1 LKKIARLPSKDRGE
15 ALKVLGRCVRRRI
28 TGDQANSSNAA
39 SYQASSD
46 VSSASG
52 TSDNDWRNW
61 LVVHGNDQLAM
72 EDVGGIGQ
80 SIGLRSGGAKRICSV
95 LYPGRPKVRWRAQD
109 VCRGRDCGRRR
120 VVSFEV
126 VL

>member
-1 LKKIARLPSKDRGE
+1 
-15 ALKVLGRCVRRRI
+15 
-28 TGDQANSSNAA
+28 
-39 SYQASSD
+39 

-80 SIGLRSGGAKRICSV
+80 SIELRSGGGKENMFSALSRAAKGKMEST
-95 LYPGRPKVRWRAQD
+95 
-109 VCRGRDCGRRR
+109 
-120 VVSFEV
+120 
-126 VL
+126 